1 MMIIDKIKVYLACVK
16 MLKEVMELRG
26 AESRAQIRSKVPENQ
41 FVQ

>member
-1 MMIIDKIKVYLACVK
+1 MLKE
-16 MLKEVMELRG
+16 LKEVMELRG